1 MATEKALDGTPYAGN
16 PHIRFDEGEF
26 ASCTAES
33 FLRRPQGLPGD
44 WSARAIRSQVA
55 GRQ

>member
-1 MATEKALDGTPYAGN
+1 MERPIPWANLLQPGSN
-16 PHIRFDEGEF
+16 
-26 ASCTAES
+26 
-33 FLRRPQGLPGD
+33 LRDDHLNAPLPGD